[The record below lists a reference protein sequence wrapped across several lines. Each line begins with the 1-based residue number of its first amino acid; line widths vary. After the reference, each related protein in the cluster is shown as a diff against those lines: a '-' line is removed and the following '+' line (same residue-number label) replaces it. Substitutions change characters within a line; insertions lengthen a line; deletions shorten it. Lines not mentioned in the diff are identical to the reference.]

1 MLESKSHLRP
11 LQTCKL
17 DCEPA
22 AVSTPN
28 PNAALEELASE
39 IKQLRKDVNDMKIK
53 TSQPRTQNGK
63 SKAGTNRNCYKCGSR
78 YYFQADCPENHAEKY
93 KHGNK

>member
-17 DCEPA
+17 DWETT

-28 PNAALEELASE
+28 PNTALEDLASE
-39 IKQLRKDVNDMKIK
+39 IKQLQKDINDMKI
-53 TSQPRTQNGK
+53 
-63 SKAGTNRNCYKCGSR
+63 
-78 YYFQADCPENHAEKY
+78 
-93 KHGNK
+93 